1 MHVRI
6 ALWKI
11 SHVECEELR
20 RRDIIKMLALLGAA
34 SGLVVRPALLGA
46 PTVPGLYRSDVSMA
60 IVDDFSISKVRHA
73 MQSSLVPPIIVPTF

>member
-1 MHVRI
+1 MSARG
-6 ALWKI
+6 AP
-11 SHVECEELR
+11 S

-73 MQSSLVPPIIVPTF
+73 MQSSLVPPIIVPTL